1 MCLKHGNNRGTCC
14 LTSPLC
20 FFSLQSFRQTKV
32 KSNANL
38 LEEASAST
46 IQSIHF
52 SIYST
57 QSMKYSTHQASGA
70 VRPVTQPLRL
80 PANAQH
86 THVLLERIS
95 QPDVRR
101 ISGTLHSFCGAATQ
115 TRKRVAL
122 HQFAELETSAWRI
135 WHSAPQIIH
144 VFFSRNGITC
154 QKSSHRKNLA
164 SLKKIT
170 TQSSSNGDFLNGG
183 YPYRI
188 FH

>member
-1 MCLKHGNNRGTCC
+1 MPTCLRR
-14 LTSPLC
+14 
-20 FFSLQSFRQTKV
+20 LQRVLF
-32 KSNANL
+32 NL
-38 LEEASAST
+38 ST
-46 IQSIHF
+46 LV
-52 SIYST
+52 YST

-95 QPDVRR
+95 QPDVRI

-135 WHSAPQIIH
+135 WHSAPQLIH

-164 SLKKIT
+164 SLIIHNTIIIKW
-170 TQSSSNGDFLNGG
+170 
-183 YPYRI
+183 I
-188 FH
+188 FPKWGLPL